1 MPSSLNNSLIQ
12 QSARMACQAGG
23 TSQLDQSHST
33 RARSSACWTESS
45 LSMSDVSSD
54 YLFSN
59 ITRIRNRIRTGHID
73 ESCSKSCLS
82 TSFVSLSHYRTIS
95 PSSHIHHPHSEIR
108 NAHNNYSEL
117 EIMPSPS
124 PQAMPSLSTP
134 SPQVSIGHTQHP
146 NPAQML
152 SILNSNLNNP
162 NHSHLSNSNSG

>member
-1 MPSSLNNSLIQ
+1 MKVVRN
-12 QSARMACQAGG
+12 
-23 TSQLDQSHST
+23 HF
-33 RARSSACWTESS
+33 
-45 LSMSDVSSD
+45 VS
-54 YLFSN
+54 
-59 ITRIRNRIRTGHID
+59 
-73 ESCSKSCLS
+73 
-82 TSFVSLSHYRTIS
+82 SFVSLSHYRTIS

-162 NHSHLSNSNSG
+162 NHSHLSNSNSGKPSFVKCRFVKLFFIIAANNTSGLLQQPHNPFHLNQGNTSYGYWN